1 MSKVLAVIPAR
12 GGSKGLSRKNI
23 RPLCGKPMIAYTIE
37 AALSVSAIDRVVVS
51 TESVEIAEIAKEYGA
66 EVPFLRPE
74 ELAKDETPGIDPVIY
89 TCQTMEKICKEEY
102 EYILLLQPTSPLRTK
117 KHIEEAIEIFLRRKE
132 SFDSLVSVVL
142 LEHPVE
148 WNRRIGLQGKLED
161 FIPYSKQEIY
171 ARQKAEGL
179 YRLNGAVYIAK
190 KGDLYKARS
199 FETERTLA
207 YVMDRRSSVDI
218 DTLEDFE
225 YAEFLLEREE
235 VLIGDLD

>member
-1 MSKVLAVIPAR
+1 MSKILAVIPAR
-12 GGSKGLSRKNI
+12 LGSKGLPRKNI

-37 AALSVSAIDRVVVS
+37 AAASVSAIDKVVVS
-51 TESVEIAEIAKEYGA
+51 TESAEIAGIALEYGA

-89 TCQTMEKICKEEY
+89 THQTMERIGKEEY
-102 EYILLLQPTSPLRTK
+102 KYILLLQPTSPLRTRE
-117 KHIEEAIEIFLRRKE
+117 HIEEAIEIFLRRKE
-132 SFDSLVSVVL
+132 DFDSLVSVVS

-148 WNRRIGLQGKLED
+148 WNRRIGSQGRLED
-161 FIPYSKQEIY
+161 FISYSKQELY
-171 ARQKAEGL
+171 ARQKTECL

-190 KGDLYKARS
+190 KDGLYKARS
-199 FETERTLA
+199 FETKRTIA

-225 YAEFLLEREE
+225 YAEFLMKKSERKES
-235 VLIGDLD
+235 